1 MADILEL
8 VMGILDLYAKIT
20 LEAAPMTYIA
30 TAKPGTVHTAA
41 RWRVKRIEAIDA
53 NTNVTKWADG
63 NDNFDNVA
71 GANGANLSSLS
82 YS

>member
-8 VMGILDLYAKIT
+8 VMGILDLFAKIT

-30 TAKPGTVHTAA
+30 TAKPGTAHTAA
-41 RWRVKRIEAIDA
+41 RWRVKRIEAVDA

-63 NDNFDNVA
+63 DDNFDNIPGADGA
-71 GANGANLSSLS
+71 GLGGLS